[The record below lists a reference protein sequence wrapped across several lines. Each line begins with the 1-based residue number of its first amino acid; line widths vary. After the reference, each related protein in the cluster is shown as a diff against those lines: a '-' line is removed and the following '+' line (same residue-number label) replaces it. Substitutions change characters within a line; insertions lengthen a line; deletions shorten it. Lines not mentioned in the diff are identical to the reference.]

1 MSALPRG
8 WARATLPE
16 LIGVDGIFSDGDWVE
31 TKDQDP
37 AGDVRL
43 TQLADIGE
51 GIWRNR
57 SERFMT
63 SQAAERLGCMYL
75 KSGDVL
81 IARMPDPL
89 GRACL
94 FPGDPKPCVTAVDV
108 CVVRPGTSSV
118 DPRWLMWWLN
128 APQMRREVLSRQAGT
143 TRKRISRRNLAAIAM
158 PVPPFAEQRRVVA
171 AIEEHLSRLDAA
183 DANIRSAR
191 DRVKGLLRAVQ
202 SRALSKEWPRRPLA
216 EMLREPLRNGLSAKA
231 SANGTTRIITLTAV
245 TRASFGD
252 EHTKLADVDKTRA
265 SDLWLEPG
273 DVLIERSNTPELVG
287 TTALFDG
294 QREWAIFPDL
304 LIRVRTNPQLTP
316 EFLTLVL
323 QSPHSRQYFQQ
334 AAQGIAGSMPK
345 IDQDDVRGLEVP
357 VPPLNEQRAV
367 VDVVARD
374 STLAH
379 AVKAAAAEA
388 LQRSRSLRRSVLAHA
403 YRGELIPQDP
413 DDEPASV
420 LVEQI
425 AVERASAPKPPRR
438 RRGKTPA

>member
-1 MSALPRG
+1 
-8 WARATLPE
+8 
-16 LIGVDGIFSDGDWVE
+16 VDGIFSDGDWVE

>member
-1 MSALPRG
+1 LSALPRG